1 MALQL
6 GIVRVNRYRYATQQ
20 SNSRTHLLKSHRQTF
35 KGLDTWIRSCSRC
48 VSTRARKMLLN
59 EVDIYKTDVTAIQ
72 EMRCMAEEIIAYK
85 NYTIFYSRHNE
96 KQRFGTEFI

>member
-1 MALQL
+1 
-6 GIVRVNRYRYATQQ
+6 
-20 SNSRTHLLKSHRQTF
+20 
-35 KGLDTWIRSCSRC
+35 
-48 VSTRARKMLLN
+48 MLLN